1 MTSIS
6 DRRPT
11 FDERRLTWRNETRA
25 RRYDHRY
32 RSLSGRLSNRRVL
45 GTYAAAI
52 RRNPPQGWLLDCP
65 TGTGRLLPA
74 LVGSTAPV
82 LGGDIAPE
90 MMRVARDQYPVDDT
104 LRGYVGMDILR
115 LPFRDGAL
123 GAVCVARLTQ
133 HCDGPERVRI
143 LTELRRVTNGPIFVS
158 YYHRY
163 TFKYFSRWLRGKLG
177 LRKGRLQG
185 VSRAELDADARAA
198 GLEIA
203 DLRWVFPILSTNWLV
218 TFRRPSGG

>member
-1 MTSIS
+1 MTSIP

-11 FDERRLTWRNETRA
+11 FDERRLTWRNEARA

-32 RSLSGRLSNRRVL
+32 QSLSGRLSNRRVL
-45 GTYAAAI
+45 QTYANAI
-52 RRNPPQGWLLDCP
+52 RREAPQGWLLDCP

-74 LVGSTAPV
+74 LLGSASRI

-90 MMRVARDQYPVDDT
+90 MMKVARDQYPVDGK
-104 LRGYVGMDILR
+104 LRGYVGMDIER

-133 HCDGPERVRI
+133 HCDGAERVRI
-143 LTELRRVTNGPIFVS
+143 LTELGRVTNGPIFVS

-163 TFKYFSRWLRGKLG
+163 TFKYFSRWLRGSLG

-185 VSRAELDADARAA
+185 VSFAELRADARAA

-203 DLRWVFPILSTNWLV
+203 DVRWVFPVLSTNWLV
-218 TFRRPSGG
+218 TFRRPRGG